1 MVTRFINLLTL
12 IFLVTGCCTKQLLD
26 RPYADVRAA
35 LDTMEHQ
42 INAARRQ
49 PADAKAEGQY
59 VYGSYRLYIVEEP
72 NRVFQPFTWLT
83 AKSVGTNATL
93 LEVVTRQ
100 EGLFINERQSATEER
115 RLNQLLEILH

>member
-1 MVTRFINLLTL
+1 MTRFLIILLS
-12 IFLVTGCCTKQLLD
+12 LVCSTMGCCTKQLLD
-26 RPYADVRAA
+26 RPYADVRTA

-72 NRVFQPFTWLT
+72 DRVFQPFTWLT

-93 LEVVTRQ
+93 LEVVSRQ
-100 EGLFINERQSATEER
+100 EGLFINERRPETEKR
-115 RLNQLLEILH
+115 RLEQLRDILK